1 MKKNTLLQLIVI
13 YVGFSSVYA
22 GLNIIIQQLYLVF
35 ADSSS
40 GFGSYNMHAFI
51 SYMLLC
57 FVGAVVIF
65 ASARIANYIAQRTG
79 LGNDLTVFST
89 PQQLLS
95 ILIVVT
101 ALAHLLN
108 YLPGLIIKLTDAF
121 IAKGSMGDDDMP
133 TNFGGSGGGWAV
145 TIMHIIFPC
154 LLVVFAR
161 NLTAYF
167 AKNIIRDD
175 ESMVLQQDDG
185 QEGNEGNLDNGENV

>member
-22 GLNIIIQQLYLVF
+22 AVNIIVQQLYLVF
-35 ADSSS
+35 SDSNS

-51 SYMLLC
+51 SYMLLG

-65 ASARIANYIAQRTG
+65 ASARISNYIAQRTG
-79 LGNDLTVFST
+79 LSNGLTVFST

-108 YLPGLIIKLTDAF
+108 YLPGLIIKLIDAF
-121 IAKGSMGDDDMP
+121 IAKGSMGDDMS
-133 TNFGGSGGGWAV
+133 TGYGGSAGGWAV

-154 LLVVFAR
+154 LLIVFAR
-161 NLTAYF
+161 NLTTYF

-185 QEGNEGNLDNGENV
+185 LEGNEGNLDDGENV